1 MAACEE
7 NILSLG
13 RQISCL
19 PPTNINYIWRLPE
32 KLCGGHI
39 NIWRQPVTYVSFHI
53 VIWLSPD
60 KIWIIYYY
68 ALDVTLFLRQTRAL
82 IFVAKRCDSFLI
94 YNQDIMA

>member
-13 RQISCL
+13 RQISFL

-68 ALDVTLFLRQTRAL
+68 ALDVNIVFETDKCFNSRCKTL
-82 IFVAKRCDSFLI
+82 
-94 YNQDIMA
+94 